1 MIIVLDDSLGLALG
15 IIAGELA
22 RYSNGRTTNLGGFR
36 PPSSLLGHECLSEV
50 SVSQLI
56 LNRLV
61 MTTFASPLAASP
73 SLPGFSR

>member
-22 RYSNGRTTNLGGFR
+22 RYSNGRTKNLGGFR
-36 PPSSLLGHECLSEV
+36 PPQVLLGHEYLSEV

-56 LNRLV
+56 LNRV
-61 MTTFASPLAASP
+61 MTTFASPLAAP
-73 SLPGFSR
+73 PFAAWVF